1 VKPRVLFV
9 VDSGTDVRLVDSLAE
24 RTTLRILA
32 RRQTL
37 GREISQT
44 TRQSMAVEVGPAS
57 HAMFA
62 LFVIRRLLG
71 LRAMTDVIVVQGYG
85 PTAACANI
93 VGRLTRRTVL
103 MLVCSPVEAYYRCR
117 RIANSGRPFRH
128 VEYWAI
134 RLFSLLNARLG
145 HGYVVLSPYLASV
158 VRAHGASKPIDV
170 IPVYGVDRQIFH
182 PAAAESKGTIRQRL
196 QLPSDTDIV
205 FFSSRVAPEK
215 DAETVLN
222 AIRSLIRDGRRVCL
236 LHLSGGY
243 REFANLAAATG
254 IGDSVIARDAVAPF
268 AELADYYRASDVC
281 VQASREEGLGFSPLE
296 ALACGV
302 PVVASAVGG
311 LKDTIRD
318 GDTGWQ
324 VPVGDAD
331 ALAGAIAQV
340 LDNPAE
346 AARRVQAG
354 AERVDRGYEQ
364 RAVFDAFVE
373 RLTRAAGLRGA
384 VQW

>member
-32 RRQTL
+32 RRL
-37 GREISQT
+37 PKGREISQRT
-44 TRQSMAVEVGPAS
+44 GHAVDMELGPAG
-57 HAMFA
+57 HASFA
-62 LFVIRRLLG
+62 WFVIRRLLS
-71 LRAMTDVIVVQGYG
+71 LRSSTDVIVVQGYG

-117 RIANSGRPFRH
+117 RIANSGRPFRQ

-134 RLFSLLNARLG
+134 RIFSLLNARLG
-145 HGYVVLSPYLASV
+145 QGYVVLSPYLASV
-158 VRAHGASKPIDV
+158 VRGHGTTMPIDV
-170 IPVYGVDRQIFH
+170 IPIYGVDRQIFR
-182 PAAAESKGTIRQRL
+182 PSAEPKDVIRRRL
-196 QLPSDTDIV
+196 QLPTDAHIV

-215 DAETVLN
+215 DAETVLT
-222 AIRSLIRDGRRVCL
+222 AARILDRGGRRVCL
-236 LHLSGGY
+236 LHLSGGHE
-243 REFANLAAATG
+243 EFANLARDAG
-254 IGDSVIARDAVAPF
+254 MSGSVIARDAVAPF

-302 PVVASAVGG
+302 PVVATDVGG
-311 LKDTIRD
+311 LRDTIRD
-318 GDTGWQ
+318 GETGWQ
-324 VPVGDAD
+324 VPVGDAA
-331 ALAGAIAQV
+331 ALARAIAAV
-340 LDNPAE
+340 LDDPAE
-346 AARRVQAG
+346 AARRAQAG
-354 AERVDRGYEQ
+354 AEGVDRSYE
-364 RAVFDAFVE
+364 RRIVFDAFVA
-373 RLTRAAGLRGA
+373 RLTRAMNPGGA